1 MARLAPLPRMFL
13 LPNPIKYIPQPR
25 GMWPINPCFF
35 NLNFIPLHLRGAFSF
50 VASSLYR
57 AYILASRMH
66 AVAQRTAPPCVWQL
80 SDGHRRGPQRLSV
93 MRRPTTFPQNQ
104 ENQEF
109 QEIQKPQ
116 VNQGKQENQENH
128 GNQEIQEIEKFHGN
142 QENQE
147 NQNQESQESK
157 ENQEDQMNVMAGI
170 DAVQGG
176 QPQEQAVGTSLGP
189 PTDESSPPVFC
200 IHPVDDTKVQIL
212 LAARAARPL
221 AALPTWDSLCLAAPL
236 MCTRSFIEEVW
247 TKDWEN
253 SSVAKKRDLLKGIFS
268 LCDDLL
274 AQALLERV
282 GSPSL
287 EDWDVCL
294 AKVLK
299 NGGENL
305 EVKDFFRPLDVS
317 HKRSERNHRKQPVS
331 HKRRE
336 MNLQSPREKVKDVAP
351 APCRNFRAGTC
362 NKGHGCRYSH

>member
-35 NLNFIPLHLRGAFSF
+35 NLNMIPLHLRGPFYF

-57 AYILASRMH
+57 TYFLASRMH
-66 AVAQRTAPPCVWQL
+66 AVAQRAAPPCVWQL
-80 SDGHRRGPQRLSV
+80 SDGHRRGPQRPSV

-104 ENQEF
+104 EN

-157 ENQEDQMNVMAGI
+157 ENQGDQMNVMAGI
-170 DAVQGG
+170 D
-176 QPQEQAVGTSLGP
+176 
-189 PTDESSPPVFC
+189 DESSPPVFR

-331 HKRRE
+331 NKRRE
-336 MNLQSPREKVKDVAP
+336 MNQQSAREKVKNGAP

>member
-1 MARLAPLPRMFL
+1 
-13 LPNPIKYIPQPR
+13 
-25 GMWPINPCFF
+25 
-35 NLNFIPLHLRGAFSF
+35 
-50 VASSLYR
+50 
-57 AYILASRMH
+57 
-66 AVAQRTAPPCVWQL
+66 
-80 SDGHRRGPQRLSV
+80 
-93 MRRPTTFPQNQ
+93 
-104 ENQEF
+104 
-109 QEIQKPQ
+109 
-116 VNQGKQENQENH
+116 
-128 GNQEIQEIEKFHGN
+128 
-142 QENQE
+142 
-147 NQNQESQESK
+147 
-157 ENQEDQMNVMAGI
+157 MNVMAGI
-170 DAVQGG
+170 D
-176 QPQEQAVGTSLGP
+176 
-189 PTDESSPPVFC
+189 DESSPSVFR

-221 AALPTWDSLCLAAPL
+221 AVLPTWDSLCLAAPL

-317 HKRSERNHRKQPVS
+317 HKRSSRKRLGLQ
-331 HKRRE
+331 
-336 MNLQSPREKVKDVAP
+336 QSPREKVNDE
-351 APCRNFRAGTC
+351 PCRKFRAGSC
-362 NKGHGCRYSH
+362 IKGRGCRFSH

>member
-1 MARLAPLPRMFL
+1 
-13 LPNPIKYIPQPR
+13 
-25 GMWPINPCFF
+25 
-35 NLNFIPLHLRGAFSF
+35 
-50 VASSLYR
+50 
-57 AYILASRMH
+57 
-66 AVAQRTAPPCVWQL
+66 
-80 SDGHRRGPQRLSV
+80 

-116 VNQGKQENQENH
+116 VNEGKQENH
-128 GNQEIQEIEKFHGN
+128 GNQEIQGIEKF
-142 QENQE
+142 QE

-157 ENQEDQMNVMAGI
+157 ENHEDQVNVMAGI
-170 DAVQGG
+170 DAVQGE
-176 QPQEQAVGTSLGP
+176 EQAVGTSLGP
-189 PTDESSPPVFC
+189 PTQSDESSPPVFR

-236 MCTRSFIEEVW
+236 LCTRSFIEDVW
-247 TKDWEN
+247 TKGC
-253 SSVAKKRDLLKGIFS
+253 VAGKKTNMKGALS

-274 AQALLERV
+274 AQALLEHV

-299 NGGENL
+299 DNG
-305 EVKDFFRPLDVS
+305 VHIVHKDFFRPLDVS
-317 HKRSERNHRKQPVS
+317 HKRIERNHRKQPVS

-336 MNLQSPREKVKDVAP
+336 MNQQSPRDKVKDVAP

-362 NKGHGCRYSH
+362 NNGHGCRYSH

>member
-1 MARLAPLPRMFL
+1 
-13 LPNPIKYIPQPR
+13 
-25 GMWPINPCFF
+25 
-35 NLNFIPLHLRGAFSF
+35 
-50 VASSLYR
+50 
-57 AYILASRMH
+57 MH
-66 AVAQRTAPPCVWQL
+66 AVAQRAAPPCVWQL

-128 GNQEIQEIEKFHGN
+128 GNQEIQEIENFHGN

-157 ENQEDQMNVMAGI
+157 ENQGDQMNVMAGI
-170 DAVQGG
+170 DAVQGE
-176 QPQEQAVGTSLGP
+176 EQAVGTSLGP
-189 PTDESSPPVFC
+189 PTDESSPPVFR

-236 MCTRSFIEEVW
+236 LCTRSFIEDVW

-253 SSVAKKRDLLKGIFS
+253 SSVAKKRINLKGIFS

-299 NGGENL
+299 NKGVQL
-305 EVKDFFRPLDVS
+305 ELKDFFRPLDVS

-331 HKRRE
+331 NKRRE
-336 MNLQSPREKVKDVAP
+336 MNQQSAREKVKDGAP